1 MNAEQRQARAK
12 PRRRAAV
19 GPGRGGE
26 AAIVRNGPKH
36 GAGRWRKRAAFNPGG
51 GNQPEPIGST
61 CLLPEFRP
69 VPMRIQGR
77 FRVVAVVVSERC
89 GVVSERAVV
98 VKFKRAVAVNL
109 AEMRI
114 EGNLL
119 APELNYIDV
128 GIAAAADVHHRR
140 RHEQHAD
147 SSKVGKRRDQT
158 STLKTRRQLMN

>member
-19 GPGRGGE
+19 GPGRGGK

-36 GAGRWRKRAAFNPGG
+36 QAGRWRKRAAFNPGG

-77 FRVVAVVVSERC
+77 FRVVSV
-89 GVVSERAVV
+89 VVSERAVV
-98 VKFKRAVAVNL
+98 MEIQRTVAVNL

-147 SSKVGKRRDQT
+147 SSKVGKRRYQSPT
-158 STLKTRRQLMN
+158 VKTGRQLTN